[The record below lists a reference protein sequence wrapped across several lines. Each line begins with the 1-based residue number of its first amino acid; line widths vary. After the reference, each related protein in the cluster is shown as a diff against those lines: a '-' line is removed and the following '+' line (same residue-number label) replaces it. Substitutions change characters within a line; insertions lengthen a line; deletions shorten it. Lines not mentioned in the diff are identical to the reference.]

1 MTNKGKTEEYVEVF
15 VPMNKEEVLKRGLK
29 HDHRWIG
36 NEIFDGYLAKYPK
49 KYVAEFE
56 RMIASEIRA
65 GKRAKR
71 CLIPN
76 GKGGFIRC
84 PEYNKCKDCKLKV
97 ELGFTTNCPLSLDQ
111 LWTTKTE
118 EGMAFDIPDPHSDFT
133 SDVETFIIL
142 ADLLSFLEENYGKQY
157 CLIYEMMFEA
167 CSTSEIAKAFGLP
180 WSTAKDTIE
189 RIRKIAQEHTG
200 LTKD

>member
-1 MTNKGKTEEYVEVF
+1 MTNKEKTDEYVEVF
-15 VPMNKEEVLKRGLK
+15 VPMDKAEVLKRGLK
-29 HDHRWIG
+29 HDHRRIG
-36 NEIFDGYLAKYPK
+36 IDIFDGYLAKYPK
-49 KYVAEFE
+49 KYAAEFE

-84 PEYNKCKDCKLKV
+84 PERNKCRDCKLKD
-97 ELGFTTNCPLSLDQ
+97 EFGFTTNFPLSLDQ
-111 LWTTKTE
+111 LRTKNTE

-142 ADLLSFLEENYGKQY
+142 ADLLSFLEKNYGKPY
-157 CLIYEMMFEA
+157 RLIYEMMYDA
-167 CSTSEIAKAFGLP
+167 CSTAEIAKAFGLP
-180 WSTAKDTIE
+180 WSTAKDTIK
-189 RIRKIAQEHTG
+189 RIREIAQEHTG
-200 LTKD
+200 LTRD